1 MSGRTCRAENSQAS
15 RIVRPE
21 FGPGQR
27 AWPAAGWLFP
37 EGRSPGSGVKRSEDA
52 AVAGHLGVT
61 RPRCLAKTGGAG
73 PRGVHVRGRVHTLPM
88 LSVTYS
94 RFKKKIDAVP
104 RPDVPH
110 RGSDV
115 IRTKQRRLRPPPPAP
130 PSLGDSDSV
139 SAASLTHFTARR
151 CDGKGAYP
159 PRMPA
164 RPCVSCRAGRPPWPH
179 VHLFLLPGGSAG
191 VVGGQAASA

>member
-15 RIVRPE
+15 PIVRPE
-21 FGPGQR
+21 FGPGQQ

-52 AVAGHLGVT
+52 SVAGHLGVT
-61 RPRCLAKTGGAG
+61 RPRCLAKTGARDRAVCMCVAVCTRFRCC
-73 PRGVHVRGRVHTLPM
+73 PQHTLG
-88 LSVTYS
+88 L
-94 RFKKKIDAVP
+94 KKKIDAVP

-115 IRTKQRRLRPPPPAP
+115 IRTKQRRLRPPPPASQASGTAIRFLQRLSRISQP
-130 PSLGDSDSV
+130 EGVTGRELIRPGCLHGPVCPAELGAHPGPMSTCSSFLEGSV
-139 SAASLTHFTARR
+139 
-151 CDGKGAYP
+151 
-159 PRMPA
+159 
-164 RPCVSCRAGRPPWPH
+164 
-179 VHLFLLPGGSAG
+179 G

>member
-52 AVAGHLGVT
+52 SVAGHLGVT
-61 RPRCLAKTGGAG
+61 LPRCLAKTGGAG

-88 LSVTYS
+88 LSSTYS
-94 RFKKKIDAVP
+94 RFKKKN
-104 RPDVPH
+104 R
-110 RGSDV
+110 RG
-115 IRTKQRRLRPPPPAP
+115 PPPRRPASWKSRHPHETAKALTPAP
-130 PSLGDSDSV
+130 QASGTAIRFLQRLSHISQPEGVTGRELIRPGRLHGPVCPAELGAHPGPLSTCS
-139 SAASLTHFTARR
+139 S
-151 CDGKGAYP
+151 
-159 PRMPA
+159 
-164 RPCVSCRAGRPPWPH
+164 
-179 VHLFLLPGGSAG
+179 FLEGSAG